1 MASRVYLVVENDRF
15 YEFPYMYVIIGSAR
29 IVLIDTGVGTG
40 GSDSYAKWLRTWL
53 SSSGQWV

>member
-1 MASRVYLVVENDRF
+1 MH
-15 YEFPYMYVIIGSAR
+15 MYVIIGSAR

-53 SSSGQWV
+53 SEENSKLPMIVVTHALSF